1 MSMSRLPY
9 PDPKSVPPAV
19 QALLDARPPRNV
31 FKMMAHAPALMPG
44 IMELTGA
51 VLYRAKLDPALREL
65 VILRVGHLCGSGYE
79 VGQHRKISLAIGLPQ
94 EKIDGTAKDVED
106 SGIYSEKEQ
115 LVLRVT
121 EQVVRQVKADDA
133 LFAAAVAALGNELM
147 MELLIVIGLYVMLAQ
162 VLENAEVAL
171 EEGGG
176 PSQQDVQKIFSGQ
189 AKK

>member
-1 MSMSRLPY
+1 MDRMPY
-9 PDPKSVPPAV
+9 PAAGIVPPDV

-31 FKMMAHAPALMPG
+31 FRMMAHAPALMPG

-51 VLYRAKLDPALREL
+51 VLYRAKLSPVLREL
-65 VILRVGHLCGSGYE
+65 VILRVGNLCGSSYE
-79 VGQHRKISLAIGLPQ
+79 VAQHHKIAQAIGLPKA
-94 EKIDGTAKDVED
+94 KIDGTARDADPALYAGNEL
-106 SGIYSEKEQ
+106 
-115 LVLRVT
+115 LVLRMA
-121 EQVVRQVKADDA
+121 EQVVRKVKADDD
-133 LFAAAVAALGNELM
+133 LFAATVAALGHELT

-176 PSQQDVQKIFSGQ
+176 PSQQDVQKIFDSQ